1 MGRALLAAESTEA
14 VAETSVRRIREII
27 QCSHLSVVVFDR
39 TAQQATVVAAYSAGA
54 TKGGGG
60 SRWRLD
66 AFGSDDELEG
76 FQVRFVPDLQ
86 MRPELP
92 PVVQALSREGVRS
105 LLVVPLRADQE
116 LIGALYAG
124 AKTPGAFATIDLDT
138 VAAAADILALAIRQ
152 AGRTES
158 LLGHAVELEQRV
170 AELERTRDEHR
181 SLMTQVA
188 LAQEQERQRI
198 AVDIHDDSVQ
208 VMTTAALR
216 LHALRSQITDSRMN
230 EMAEELEGTIRLAI
244 GRLRHLMFELIPPSL
259 DHEGLGP
266 ALSLYLDRVKD
277 DGGLAYRVES
287 RFTTQPPSE
296 TRSILYRIAQD
307 RGVDVVLEQRDRGF
321 LLRISDDGVGFS
333 AEDVDSRLPMH
344 LGLMAMRQRAEMAG
358 GWCRVRSLVR
368 TGTTVEAWV
377 PAPQAEPVVVPEVSA
392 TSA

>member
-1 MGRALLAAESTEA
+1 
-14 VAETSVRRIREII
+14 
-27 QCSHLSVVVFDR
+27 
-39 TAQQATVVAAYSAGA
+39 
-54 TKGGGG
+54 
-60 SRWRLD
+60 
-66 AFGSDDELEG
+66 
-76 FQVRFVPDLQ
+76 
-86 MRPELP
+86 
-92 PVVQALSREGVRS
+92 
-105 LLVVPLRADQE
+105 
-116 LIGALYAG
+116 
-124 AKTPGAFATIDLDT
+124 
-138 VAAAADILALAIRQ
+138 
-152 AGRTES
+152 
-158 LLGHAVELEQRV
+158 
-170 AELERTRDEHR
+170 LERTRDEHR

-296 TRSILYRIAQD
+296 TRSILYRIAQEAITNVIKHAHAK
-307 RGVDVVLEQRDRGF
+307 GVDVVLEQRDRGF

>member
-1 MGRALLAAESTEA
+1 
-14 VAETSVRRIREII
+14 
-27 QCSHLSVVVFDR
+27 VVVFDR

-66 AFGSDDELEG
+66 AFGSDEELEG
-76 FQVRFVPDLQ
+76 FQVRVVPDLQ

-124 AKTPGAFATIDLDT
+124 AETPGAFGTIDLDT
-138 VAAAADILALAIRQ
+138 VAGAAYILALAIRQ
-152 AGRTES
+152 ARRTES

-181 SLMTQVA
+181 SVMTQVA

-230 EMAEELEGTIRLAI
+230 DMAEELEGTIRLAI

-259 DHEGLGP
+259 DREGLGP

-277 DGGLAYRVES
+277 DRGLAYRVES

-296 TRSILYRIAQD
+296 ARSILYRIAQEAITNVIKHAHAK
-307 RGVDVVLEQRDRGF
+307 GVDVVLEQRDRGF
-321 LLRISDDGVGFS
+321 LLRIADDGGGFS

-358 GWCRVRSLVR
+358 GWCRVRSLVG